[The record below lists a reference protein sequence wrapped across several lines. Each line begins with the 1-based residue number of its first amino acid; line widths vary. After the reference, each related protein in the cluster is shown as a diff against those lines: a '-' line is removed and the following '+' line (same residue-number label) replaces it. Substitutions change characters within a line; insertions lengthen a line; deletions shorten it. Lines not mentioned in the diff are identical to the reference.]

1 MSDWQ
6 NIERFTP
13 KVIERL
19 GHYVY
24 LYLDPRTG
32 EPFYVGKG
40 KGNRCFAHLK
50 DTSMTRKAERIAE
63 LKKLGLRPRIEILKH
78 GLTAEEAF
86 LVESTAIDLIGVQ
99 HLTNEVTGHGGA
111 GDRSKAGVAEVQ
123 AELSAT
129 PVTIRDPVILI
140 TINKLYRPDLSLP
153 DIYDAT
159 RSAWKINPTRH
170 KPKYALSVYRG
181 IVRAAFAITAWH
193 EAGTTLQVLERD
205 GKQAHGPRSGR
216 WEFVGTRA
224 DDKVWRRYVGKS
236 VREYAK
242 PGAQNPILFVNC

>member
-24 LYLDPRTG
+24 LYLDPQTG

-50 DTSMTRKAERIAE
+50 DKSKTRKAKRITE
-63 LKKLGLRPRIEILKH
+63 IKKRGLQPRIEILKH
-78 GLTAEEAF
+78 GLTADEAF

-99 HLTNEVTGHGGA
+99 HLTNEVTGHGGSR
-111 GDRSKAGVAEVQ
+111 DRSKAGVAEVQ

-129 PVTIRDPVILI
+129 PVRITDPVILI

-159 RSAWKINPTRH
+159 RSAWKINPARH
-170 KPKYALSVYRG
+170 NPEYALSVYRG
-181 IVRAAFAITAWH
+181 IVRAAFTITAWH
-193 EAGTTLQVLERD
+193 KAGTTLKTYEHD
-205 GKQAHGPRSGR
+205 GYRPEGLRSDR

-224 DDKVWRRYVGKS
+224 TDKVWRRYVGKS
-236 VREYAK
+236 VRDYAK

>member
-1 MSDWQ
+1 MNDW
-6 NIERFTP
+6 NEIDKFTP

-32 EPFYVGKG
+32 KPFYVGKG

-50 DTSMTRKAERIAE
+50 GSAGSKKAEHIAE
-63 LKKLGLRPRIEILKH
+63 LRKLGLRPRIEILRH
-78 GLTAEEAF
+78 GLSADEAF
-86 LVESTAIDLIGVQ
+86 LVESAAIDLIGVQ

-123 AELSAT
+123 AELSAR
-129 PVTIRDPVILI
+129 PVKISDPAILI

-159 RSAWKINPTRH
+159 RSAWKINPDRRR
-170 KPKYALSVYRG
+170 PEYAFSVYRG
-181 IVRAAFAITAWH
+181 IVRAVFKIKAWH
-193 EAGTTLQVLERD
+193 EAATTLQVLDRD
-205 GKQAHGPRSGR
+205 RSHQHSSRSGR
-216 WEFVGTRA
+216 WEFVGTQS
-224 DDKVWRRYVGKS
+224 DKKVWHRYVGKS
-236 VREYAK
+236 VRDYTK

>member
-1 MSDWQ
+1 MSDWKA
-6 NIERFTP
+6 IERFTP

-24 LYLDPRTG
+24 LYIDPQTG
-32 EPFYVGKG
+32 VPFYVGKG
-40 KGNRCFAHLK
+40 RGNRCFAHLK
-50 DTSMTRKAERIAE
+50 AQPGTPKAQRIAE
-63 LKKLGLRPRIEILKH
+63 LKKLGRSPRIEILRH
-78 GLTAEEAF
+78 GLTADEAF

-99 HLTNEVTGHGGA
+99 HLTNEVTGHGGSR
-111 GDRSKAGVAEVQ
+111 DRSKAGVAEVQ

-129 PVTIRDPVILI
+129 PVEIEDAVILI

-159 RSAWKINPTRH
+159 RSAWKINPDRH
-170 KPKYALSVYRG
+170 NPEYALSVYRG

-193 EAGTTLQVLERD
+193 PAGTTLKTYEHD
-205 GKQAHGPRSGR
+205 GYRPDGLRADR

-224 DDKVWRRYVGKS
+224 TDKVWRRYVGKS